1 MMIDIGLIF
10 HQHLPRRPTNLD
22 DGRAR
27 AYCACRMCGWGLF
40 VGWLVVLGLTA
51 L

>member
-1 MMIDIGLIF
+1 MSIFISSCVGNKIIFVFVFELLNFRIGPPYLA
-10 HQHLPRRPTNLD
+10 RCV
-22 DGRAR
+22 DGV
-27 AYCACRMCGWGLF
+27 

>member
-1 MMIDIGLIF
+1 MSLKPVVVVNI
-10 HQHLPRRPTNLD
+10 NLFIRQ
-22 DGRAR
+22 GR
-27 AYCACRMCGWGLF
+27 YCPVNVI